1 MITQEQN
8 NLLTQTGRST
18 PCGELMR
25 RYWQPAALSED
36 LTADKPLPVTLF
48 GEELLLFRD
57 DQSRPALIGR
67 YCAHQGFDIVYG
79 RVEPA
84 ACAACIMVGCSM
96 LAAKSWCVAI
106 GCREENNECRWDS
119 RPIRASR
126 PAV

>member
-25 RYWQPAALSED
+25 RYWQPAALSEE
-36 LTADKPLPVTLF
+36 LTADEPLPVTLF
-48 GEELLLFRD
+48 GEELILFRD
-57 DQSRPALIGR
+57 DQSVLRSSGATARTRASIWFT
-67 YCAHQGFDIVYG
+67 AASS
-79 RVEPA
+79 PA

-126 PAV
+126 PAA